1 VTQII
6 KMNIRSMSADK
17 AKRVR
22 YIRDMS
28 REMAKMA
35 NGASLDLLAYLLHL
49 VVAEAESLS
58 SDSELTAGPEN
69 SLQN

>member
-1 VTQII
+1 MTQII
-6 KMNIRSMSADK
+6 KMNIRSMSTDK

-28 REMAKMA
+28 LEMAKMA
-35 NGASLDLLAYLLHL
+35 NSASLDLLAYLLHL
-49 VVAEAESLS
+49 VVAEAERLNN
-58 SDSELTAGPEN
+58 SELTAGPEN